1 MVALCVPAKGT
12 ERNAGLNPTA
22 IHHGWALQ
30 LGGMAG
36 YGTFRDMGTA
46 PLSFYGVQVQGTL
59 GLHLLFHS
67 LCEDAKGYHGNQSPC
82 ARSYR
87 MAFSVVSH
95 TAFGIMEDAV
105 KPNFNFNAFDIHNT
119 LRFKFLKAFKTDNPT
134 LYWGVAMTN
143 FLDVTVNPSY
153 ENSAAGVSNF
163 LGPEII
169 GRINVETKWAAPIM
183 FHGEVDLMALS
194 AILRPGYSYI
204 DNYSSSQ
211 PVLDALFSDFEVN
224 IKPFAAISTDIG
236 MDIVTGPAS
245 RISFSYIWS
254 FHTTGGSGQH
264 RFDHA
269 THLLSID
276 FLIKLRTK

>member
-1 MVALCVPAKGT
+1 
-12 ERNAGLNPTA
+12 
-22 IHHGWALQ
+22 
-30 LGGMAG
+30 
-36 YGTFRDMGTA
+36 
-46 PLSFYGVQVQGTL
+46 
-59 GLHLLFHS
+59 
-67 LCEDAKGYHGNQSPC
+67 
-82 ARSYR
+82 
-87 MAFSVVSH
+87 MAFSVVSN
-95 TAFGIMEDAV
+95 TSIGIFEDAV
-105 KPNFNFNAFDIHNT
+105 KPSLNFSSFDIHNS
-119 LRFKFLKAFKTDNPT
+119 LRFKFLKAFKSNNPI
-134 LYWGVAMTN
+134 LYWGVALTN

-224 IKPFAAISTDIG
+224 IRPFAAISTDIG